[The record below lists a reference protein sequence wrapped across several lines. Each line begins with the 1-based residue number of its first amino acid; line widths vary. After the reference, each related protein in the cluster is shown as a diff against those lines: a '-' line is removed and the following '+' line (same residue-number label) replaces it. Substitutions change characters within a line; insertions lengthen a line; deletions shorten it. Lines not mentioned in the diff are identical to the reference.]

1 MTSFEAMKKAV
12 GGKTK
17 LISDACKEDGW
28 TLESP
33 TLYQYQEP
41 YGGTFS
47 GAPNCIDRTNR
58 IINASKK
65 VGHAYDAW
73 SSPLHYLCHEHN
85 HIAVRLPETN
95 GDLRDIQHGLIK
107 SIKEFSELASA
118 SSSALEKDGINKREA
133 ARIITEGEE
142 ALQQISAY
150 LQKIRTIHAR
160 RD

>member
-17 LISDACKEDGW
+17 LISDACKEGGW
-28 TLESP
+28 TLEPP

-58 IINASKK
+58 IVNASKK
-65 VGHAYDAW
+65 IGNPYESW
-73 SSPLHYLCHEHN
+73 SAPLHCLCHEHN
-85 HIAVRLPETN
+85 HIAVRLPDRN
-95 GDLRDIQHGLIK
+95 ADLKDIQQSLIK
-107 SIKEFSELASA
+107 CIKEFSDLASA
-118 SSSALEKDGINKREA
+118 SSEAMEKNSISKQKASGIIA
-133 ARIITEGEE
+133 EGEE

-150 LQKIRTIHAR
+150 LQGIKALHAGR
-160 RD
+160 